1 MQCLHV
7 NWLVNVLQNRPAMP
21 EPCVLAFDLFIWR
34 CFCVAGEVTGKRNIK
49 LKSLLQSRAKS
60 CWSKSHVLWIE
71 VIPSFIPCRQV
82 SLGVLQYSFYTL
94 RWKEALRE
102 WHVLPKNTTLWSG
115 EASNPDSC
123 IFLFL
128 LVLMAALYSGCSSRS
143 LKFRSNCFVSWL
155 NKTCCIR
162 CHKQSH
168 EKKFS
173 NYYVAKN

>member
-1 MQCLHV
+1 MSPCKLISKRSSKSPSYARALRSGFWFV
-7 NWLVNVLQNRPAMP
+7 YLAMF
-21 EPCVLAFDLFIWR
+21 LR
-34 CFCVAGEVTGKRNIK
+34 CEVTGKRNIK
-49 LKSLLQSRAKS
+49 LNLLLQSSAKS
-60 CWSKSHVLWIE
+60 SWRKSHVLCMDWRNSILYS
-71 VIPSFIPCRQV
+71 IWMGCRQV

-94 RWKEALRE
+94 RWKEALWE

-155 NKTCCIR
+155 NKNCCIR
-162 CHKQSH
+162 CH
-168 EKKFS
+168 E
-173 NYYVAKN
+173 